1 MRNRLCFEEERV
13 MGVEFAA
20 ERRLLSEEEFAPVVT
35 SHYPELA
42 ALSHEDL
49 VGLARWLRGQHA
61 RARDIIRGRRRVHRG
76 KADARGTAAE
86 TASDRGLTEKK
97 QVFARGLKRVN
108 ARLAVLRAEAKREAA
123 SAALREALA
132 RRKAA
137 APHHPSA
144 GATPAAGASARP
156 NAKRRGIITG
166 GRVGSVSQ
174 AGRNAQAARDARG

>member
-1 MRNRLCFEEERV
+1 

-20 ERRLLSEEEFAPVVT
+20 ERRLLSEEEFAPVVS

-42 ALSHEDL
+42 ALPHEDL
-49 VGLARWLRGQHA
+49 VSLARWLRGQHA
-61 RARDIIRGRRRVHRG
+61 RARDIIRGRRRVYRG
-76 KADARGTAAE
+76 KAEARGTAGE

-123 SAALREALA
+123 TAALREALA
-132 RRKAA
+132 RRQAA
-137 APHHPSA
+137 APHHPGA
-144 GATPAAGASARP
+144 GATPAAGASQKASPR
-156 NAKRRGIITG
+156 RRGIITG

-174 AGRNAQAARDARG
+174 AGRNAQAARNARG

>member
-1 MRNRLCFEEERV
+1 

-20 ERRLLSEEEFAPVVT
+20 ERRLLSEEEFAPVVS

-42 ALSHEDL
+42 ALPHEDL
-49 VGLARWLRGQHA
+49 VSLARWLRGQHA

-76 KADARGTAAE
+76 KAEARGTAAE
-86 TASDRGLTEKK
+86 TASDRGLLEKK

-108 ARLAVLRAEAKREAA
+108 ARLATLRAEAKRAEAT
-123 SAALREALA
+123 AALQAALA
-132 RRKAA
+132 RRQAA
-137 APHHPSA
+137 QPHHPGA
-144 GATPAAGASARP
+144 GARPAAGPASLP

>member
-1 MRNRLCFEEERV
+1 

-20 ERRLLSEEEFAPVVT
+20 ERRLLSEEEFAPIVS

-76 KADARGTAAE
+76 KAEARGTAAE
-86 TASDRGLTEKK
+86 TASDRGLAEKK
-97 QVFARGLKRVN
+97 QVYARGLKRVN
-108 ARLAVLRAEAKREAA
+108 ARLAALRAETKRTQAT
-123 SAALREALA
+123 AALREALA
-132 RRKAA
+132 RRQAA
-137 APHHPSA
+137 AQHHPDA
-144 GATPAAGASARP
+144 GATAAAGAAALP
-156 NAKRRGIITG
+156 NTKRRGIITG

>member
-1 MRNRLCFEEERV
+1 

-20 ERRLLSEEEFAPVVT
+20 ERRLLSEAEFAPVVS

-42 ALSHEDL
+42 ALPHEDL
-49 VGLARWLRGQHA
+49 MGLARWLRGQHA

-108 ARLAVLRAEAKREAA
+108 ARLAVLHAEAKREAA

-137 APHHPSA
+137 TPHHPSA
-144 GATPAAGASARP
+144 GSTPAAGASTRP
-156 NAKRRGIITG
+156 NAKRRGIVTG

-174 AGRNAQAARDARG
+174 AGRNAQAARDTRG

>member
-1 MRNRLCFEEERV
+1 

-20 ERRLLSEEEFAPVVT
+20 ERRLLSEEEFAPVVS
-35 SHYPELA
+35 SHYPELE

-49 VGLARWLRGQHA
+49 VSLARWLRGQHA
-61 RARDIIRGRRRVHRG
+61 RARDIVRGRRRVYRG
-76 KADARGTAAE
+76 KAEARGTASE

-108 ARLAVLRAEAKREAA
+108 TRLAALRAEAKREAA

-132 RRKAA
+132 RRQAA
-137 APHHPSA
+137 TPHHPEA
-144 GATPAAGASARP
+144 GATAAAGAVAKGNR
-156 NAKRRGIITG
+156 KRRGIISG

-174 AGRNAQAARDARG
+174 AGRNTQAARDARGG